1 MNCETARNLM
11 QPYLEG
17 RLATLE
23 RNEFVYHVTEC
34 AGCEAEVIEYRDLF
48 RCLRE
53 LPRFEAPSRVSVG
66 VLAHLRAEGVIH
78 EPRFPWARRVVER
91 YSSIPARVRYPL
103 TAAMLIAVLYVPMA
117 LVLSG
122 RRGSLAGAAEGF
134 ARAVL
139 WVQNMFASIATISV
153 IEPYVRA
160 VRTLFNAAS
169 AYVTPGMFIAAAVV
183 AAVIVLSIARYSR
196 RKRPSGHAM
205 FSL

>member
-1 MNCETARNLM
+1 MNCETARNVM
-11 QPYLEG
+11 QSYLEG

-34 AGCEAEVIEYRDLF
+34 AACEAEVIEYRDLF

-53 LPRFEAPSRVSVG
+53 IPRFDAPSRVSVG

-78 EPRFPWARRVVER
+78 EPRFPWARRVLER
-91 YSSIPARVRYPL
+91 YSAIPARVRYPL
-103 TAAMLIAVLYVPMA
+103 TAAMLIAVLYIPVA
-117 LVLSG
+117 LILSG
-122 RRGSLAGAAEGF
+122 RRGSLAGAAAGF

-139 WVQNMFASIATISV
+139 WVQGAFASLASVAV
-153 IEPYVRA
+153 IEPYVRTI
-160 VRTLFNAAS
+160 RTVFNAAS
-169 AYVTPGMFIAAAVV
+169 AYVSPGMFIAAAVV